1 MVKNSG
7 NGNAPSDPPK
17 RKLSGY
23 MTFCK
28 ERRQDF
34 VKENPTAKMTD
45 IAKLMGA
52 SWRQMDTEEK
62 EGWNKKANE

>member
-1 MVKNSG
+1 
-7 NGNAPSDPPK
+7 
-17 RKLSGY
+17 
-23 MTFCK
+23 
-28 ERRQDF
+28 
-34 VKENPTAKMTD
+34 MTD